1 MTPLLKKILQIII
14 ALILQAID
22 LFDCD
27 DKDKVAKVIKSKIHL
42 VEDPEQ
48 LQV

>member
-22 LFDCD
+22 LFDCQD
-27 DKDKVAKVIKSKIHL
+27 NNKVAKVIKSKIHL
-42 VEDPEQ
+42 VEDPKD
-48 LQV
+48 LSV